1 MQVKV
6 NLGVEV
12 DPKGQAMA
20 WVAELP
26 GCYARGRTAREAL
39 EKISLAV
46 DEYCVWLRAH
56 GEEMDPPG
64 AVEVAG
70 VETVQ
75 VDSDLGQGLSSG
87 LFAFDQAPVDPGVAA
102 LALRAASYARADL
115 MSLVVG
121 LGPTAPSE
129 PLEGT
134 ARTLAQTLDHM
145 VVTDLWYAIRLLP
158 PNALEERAYL
168 LSAIRDACLP
178 AMAEWADESAHVEP
192 HLYPSLT
199 LPSDA
204 EADPAQAGSEGWT
217 GYKVLRRYVWHDRLH
232 YRALM
237 RRTRAQA

>member
-1 MQVKV
+1 MKV

-192 HLYPSLT
+192 YLYPSLT

-204 EADPAQAGSEGWT
+204 EGDPAQAGSEGWT

>member
-1 MQVKV
+1 MIVHV
-6 NLGVEV
+6 GVEV
-12 DPKGQAMA
+12 DRMGQAMA

-26 GCYARGRTAREAL
+26 GCYARGRTSQEAVA
-39 EKISLAV
+39 KIPLAV
-46 DEYCVWLRAH
+46 EEYCVWLRAH
-56 GEEMDPPG
+56 GEELQSPG
-64 AVEVAG
+64 TVEVAAL
-70 VETVQ
+70 ESVQ
-75 VDSDLGQGLSSG
+75 VESDLGLGLSSG
-87 LFAFDQAPVDPGVAA
+87 LFSFDRQPVEQSVSA

-115 MSLVVG
+115 MSLVIG

-134 ARTLAQTLDHM
+134 TRTLAQTLDHL

-178 AMAEWADESAHVEP
+178 AMAEWADESEP
-192 HLYPSLT
+192 ATPHTYPSLT
-199 LPSDA
+199 LDRDV
-204 EADPAQAGSEGWT
+204 EALPGESASEAWT

-237 RRTRAQA
+237 RRTRSQA